1 MRLHDLLHDKGF
13 CVRTIRPTATLEE
26 VIDELVRHNI
36 GSLIVSDSVARDED
50 LHVLGIITE
59 RDVLRTLAALRQPL
73 HALTV
78 ATAMTTDLV
87 TAQAADGLDE
97 AMRLMTHHRVRHLP
111 VFEEDRLLG
120 IISIGDIVKV
130 HHDEL
135 AVVNHYMLSYI
146 HGEGAEV
153 STLPPRVVID
163 GGDV

>member
-1 MRLHDLLHDKGF
+1 MRLHDILHDKGF
-13 CVRTIRPTATLEE
+13 CVRTIPPRATLEE
-26 VIDELVRHNI
+26 VVDELVRHNV
-36 GSLIVSDSVARDED
+36 GSLIVSESAARDD
-50 LHVLGIITE
+50 LDVLGIITE
-59 RDVLRTLAALRQPL
+59 RDVLRTLAATRQPL

-78 ATAMTTDLV
+78 AAAMTAELV
-87 TAQAADGLDE
+87 TARAGDGLEE

-111 VFEEDRLLG
+111 VFDEGRLLG

-153 STLPPRVVID
+153 STLPPRIVID
-163 GGDV
+163 GGET